1 MLPAA
6 GRMGGEMTAAV
17 QVSPF
22 RAFCRVVSAAEYP
35 DIVRK
40 AINDGLAKARE
51 CEVIPIA
58 VQLALGD
65 RAVLDWIADGRGVFT
80 KHPSLMLL
88 PDMAEEQL
96 QLCAPDIRGG
106 DSILTT
112 IYACDIPELAEIC
125 LEDIADGVLPVRLNG
140 AIGLQPNLR
149 FAVPR
154 KDYAACR
161 IDPPG
166 PQVH

>member
-1 MLPAA
+1 
-6 GRMGGEMTAAV
+6 MTAAV
-17 QVSPF
+17 QMSPF
-22 RAFCRVVSAAEYP
+22 RAFHRVVSAAEYP

-40 AINDGLAKARE
+40 AIIDGLAKARE

-65 RAVLDWIADGRGVFT
+65 RKVLDWIAAGRGIFT
-80 KHPSLMLL
+80 EHPSVMLL
-88 PDMAEEQL
+88 PDKAEEQFR
-96 QLCAPDIRGG
+96 LCAPDIHSG

-112 IYACDIPELAEIC
+112 IHTCDIPALAEIC

-140 AIGLQPNLR
+140 AIGPQPNMR
-149 FAVPR
+149 FAGGR
-154 KDYAACR
+154 KRFSVYR

-166 PQVH
+166 PQIH